1 MDNVVKLKEEV
12 DLVIEKMNKLCEKMI
27 IEENQG
33 DEIKEMKVNELLY
46 DFDAFYFASASS
58 QVYAGWFSDV
68 NGMQRLLEDVLSIA
82 VTEAIC
88 ERFFPHMFDDN
99 EESICDKPLWKNCS

>member
-46 DFDAFYFASASS
+46 DFDAFYFAY
-58 QVYAGWFSDV
+58 V
-68 NGMQRLLEDVLSIA
+68 R
-82 VTEAIC
+82 
-88 ERFFPHMFDDN
+88 
-99 EESICDKPLWKNCS
+99 